1 MVSRQNAE
9 GTWGWFMT
17 LALPVYHIRGCGVQ
31 ALSSDSLGVTF
42 ARLSMT
48 VGIVVN
54 EWIALFSWE
63 PAVERAAAKAGERS
77 GRTQ

>member
-1 MVSRQNAE
+1 
-9 GTWGWFMT
+9 
-17 LALPVYHIRGCGVQ
+17 
-31 ALSSDSLGVTF
+31 
-42 ARLSMT
+42 MT

-63 PAVERAAAKAGERS
+63 PAVERAAAKAEERS